1 MNVSLAEH
9 EAPLPD
15 VDDGP
20 PAAPPNNSSG
30 RPAREAQE
38 LAEIMTA
45 FTQVTDRLQGAHQT
59 LQAEVQRL
67 NHELRETNEQLRRS
81 RQLAALGQMAAGIAH
96 EIRNP
101 LGSIRLYASMLAEDL
116 TDRPDSNRLATQ
128 IARAV
133 RDLDAVVGDVL
144 NFAREMKIRP
154 APTEVSALIDQAV
167 EGCRGLLHESS
178 VEIRRDLASESPR
191 PALDIDPTLINQALI
206 NLIRNA
212 IEAMEG
218 RGILTLM
225 AELDGIAESTST
237 RNLDEAEEAFT
248 QRRWMRIVVDD
259 TGPGIPEEIAER
271 IFNPFFTTRH
281 TGTGLGLA
289 IVHRIVDAHGG
300 EIHIGRNAAGGA
312 SISLRL
318 PVALNQTG
326 QARLTHA
333 SHS

>member
-1 MNVSLAEH
+1 MNVSVAEH
-9 EAPLPD
+9 EAIPLVVAD
-15 VDDGP
+15 EASAV
-20 PAAPPNNSSG
+20 PASDSIA
-30 RPAREAQE
+30 RPAREAQD

-59 LQAEVQRL
+59 LQAEVRRL

-116 TDRPDSNRLATQ
+116 TDRPDSNRLASQ

-167 EGCRGLLHESS
+167 EGCCGLLHDSS
-178 VEIRRDLASESPR
+178 VELRRDAAAESRLPM
-191 PALDIDPTLINQALI
+191 LDIDALLINQALV

-218 RGILTLM
+218 RGTLTLT
-225 AELDGIAESTST
+225 AEVDTLGPPTST
-237 RNLDEAEEAFT
+237 PDLNEPEGPFAD
-248 QRRWMRIVVDD
+248 RRWIRIVVDD

-300 EIHIGRNAAGGA
+300 EIHIGRNPAGGA

-318 PVALNQTG
+318 PVALNPTG
-326 QARLTHA
+326 QSRLSTA
-333 SHS
+333 SRS

>member
-1 MNVSLAEH
+1 MNVSVAEH
-9 EAPLPD
+9 ETPLLT
-15 VDDGP
+15 DDDATAP
-20 PAAPPNNSSG
+20 PASDLGALPTS
-30 RPAREAQE
+30 EAQN

-59 LQAEVQRL
+59 LQAEVRRL

-154 APTEVSALIDQAV
+154 AQTEVSALIDQAI
-167 EGCRGLLHESS
+167 EACQGLLHDSP
-178 VEIRRDLASESPR
+178 VELRRDSAAESRLPTI
-191 PALDIDPTLINQALI
+191 DIDAILINQALV
-206 NLIRNA
+206 NLMRNA

-218 RGILTLM
+218 CGTLTLS
-225 AELDGIAESTST
+225 ASLDTAGEPASTPDIDGANEPFFE
-237 RNLDEAEEAFT
+237 RC
-248 QRRWMRIVVDD
+248 WIHIVVDD

-300 EIHIGRNAAGGA
+300 EIHIGRNTEGGA
-312 SISLRL
+312 SITLRL
-318 PVALNQTG
+318 PVALNHAA
-326 QARLTHA
+326 QARLSAA